1 VTVRIHSVVLLAR
14 LLRRIDVH
22 HGRLQVVQL
31 VQQAVVDLAGHRV
44 APSHRPV
51 GDREVAV
58 CWARIAL
65 ILLSIEKESGCRCAP
80 VAALPV

>member
-1 VTVRIHSVVLLAR
+1 
-14 LLRRIDVH
+14 VH
-22 HGRLQVVQL
+22 HGRLQVAQL
-31 VQQAVVDLAGHRV
+31 VQQAVVDLAG
-44 APSHRPV
+44 HRPV